1 MSNRSGDISD
11 VRYIAIEGPIGVG
24 KTSLANLLSRE
35 LKARLIL
42 EKVEEN
48 PFLRDFYKD
57 PKKYAFQ
64 AQIFFLLSRY
74 RQQVELAQEDLFSRV
89 TISDYFFPKDRIFAY
104 LNLDE
109 KELSL
114 YEQIYSLLN
123 TELPRPDLVI
133 YLQASTEAL
142 LQRIRSRGREYERGL
157 LKEYLEELNNSYNSF
172 FFNYTNSPLL
182 VIDTTGIDFVK
193 NRADMEDLLT
203 HIKARHKG
211 TCYYLPLN
219 SRERDQ
225 FLSTDR

>member
-1 MSNRSGDISD
+1 MSIRSGDIGD
-11 VRYIAIEGPIGVG
+11 VRYVAIEGPIGVG
-24 KTSLANLLSRE
+24 KTSLAHLLSRE

-48 PFLRDFYKD
+48 PFLKDFYKD

-74 RQQVELAQEDLFSRV
+74 RQQLELTQEDLFSRI
-89 TISDYFFPKDRIFAY
+89 TISDYFFPKDRIFAH

-114 YEQIYSLLN
+114 YEQIYSLLK

-142 LQRIRSRGREYERGL
+142 LQRIRSRGREYERGISR
-157 LKEYLEELNNSYNSF
+157 EYLEELNKSYNNF
-172 FFNYTNSPLL
+172 FFHYNDSPLF
-182 VIDTTGIDFVK
+182 VIETTGIDFVK
-193 NRADMEDLLT
+193 NRADLEDLLI

-211 TCYYLPLN
+211 TYYYLPLS

-225 FLSTDR
+225 LMRSE